1 MSHYQEFLTK
11 KENTQPILF
20 EEVHD
25 SGFSVLVLFR
35 KLDFQYLYFIWT
47 TRQMFHRKTK
57 GAKTMLT
64 HYLIKE
70 EIAKEASRFSEVQS
84 RSCPGL

>member
-25 SGFSVLVLFR
+25 SGFSVLVC
-35 KLDFQYLYFIWT
+35 
-47 TRQMFHRKTK
+47 
-57 GAKTMLT
+57 
-64 HYLIKE
+64 
-70 EIAKEASRFSEVQS
+70 SENWISSISTSYGPQDK
-84 RSCPGL
+84 CL